1 MTCDP
6 QDVIA
11 SYKEFQNKF
20 AYCADTMV
28 RGYYPSY
35 AVRIWKE
42 NNVKLDIT
50 KEDKQDLMEGKSDFL
65 AYSYYMSNV
74 ITTHQN
80 QGDALTTAGGQGQ
93 VKNPYLEASEWGWQ
107 IDPTGYEYF
116 LHVLND
122 RYQVP
127 LFDVENG
134 LGAYDKVEEDGSI
147 HDDYRIN
154 YLRSHIQSLMKA
166 REEGVNIFGYTT
178 WGPIDLVSF
187 TTGQMDKRYGFIYVD
202 MNDNG
207 VGNLCRMKKDSFYWY
222 QKVIQS
228 HGEGLD

>member
-1 MTCDP
+1 M
-6 QDVIA
+6 
-11 SYKEFQNKF
+11 
-20 AYCADTMV
+20 
-28 RGYYPSY
+28 
-35 AVRIWKE
+35 
-42 NNVKLDIT
+42 
-50 KEDKQDLMEGKSDFL
+50 
-65 AYSYYMSNV
+65 
-74 ITTHQN
+74 
-80 QGDALTTAGGQGQ
+80 
-93 VKNPYLEASEWGWQ
+93 KNPYLEASEWGWQ